1 MHNFN
6 ISRLNTD
13 LGIFRISGL
22 SNNEKI
28 DSEKI
33 DISTIEVMGTD
44 GWVLLNQSSDK
55 VIKLTKELMPII
67 QAHLKAKNS

>member
-13 LGIFRISGL
+13 LGIFRLSGL

-28 DSEKI
+28 DSAKI
-33 DISTIEVMGTD
+33 DIITIEVMGTD
-44 GWVLLNQSSDK
+44 GWVLLNQSSDN
-55 VIKLTKELMPII
+55 VIKLIKELMPII
-67 QAHLKAKNS
+67 QAHLKAKTS